1 MLLVFL
7 LLRLGACVSE
17 ADPSAEAAAE
27 ALPDPSAEA
36 LADAEA
42 RNSLLT
48 DRALLSPFNPL
59 ASPFGPLSP
68 NGVTAAHAAANLPH
82 GVPHP
87 PHHPGHDPAHLAHG
101 LLHPAHPLPH
111 PLPHHHPLP
120 RGGLHLHVPLGACS
134 LVCSTSTSL

>member
-1 MLLVFL
+1 MGSCDQVMLLVFL

-36 LADAEA
+36 DAEA

-59 ASPFGPLSP
+59 ASPFGPLRS
-68 NGVTAAHAAANLPH
+68 HI
-82 GVPHP
+82 
-87 PHHPGHDPAHLAHG
+87 
-101 LLHPAHPLPH
+101 
-111 PLPHHHPLP
+111 
-120 RGGLHLHVPLGACS
+120 
-134 LVCSTSTSL
+134 

>member
-17 ADPSAEAAAE
+17 ADPSADAAA
-27 ALPDPSAEA
+27 DPSAEA

-59 ASPFGPLSP
+59 ASPFGPLRS
-68 NGVTAAHAAANLPH
+68 HI
-82 GVPHP
+82 
-87 PHHPGHDPAHLAHG
+87 
-101 LLHPAHPLPH
+101 
-111 PLPHHHPLP
+111 
-120 RGGLHLHVPLGACS
+120 
-134 LVCSTSTSL
+134 